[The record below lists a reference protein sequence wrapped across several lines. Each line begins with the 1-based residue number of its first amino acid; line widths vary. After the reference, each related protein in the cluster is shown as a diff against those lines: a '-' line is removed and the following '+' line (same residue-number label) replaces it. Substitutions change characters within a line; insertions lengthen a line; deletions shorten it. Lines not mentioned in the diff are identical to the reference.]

1 MAIGEDLLV
10 TVLISFSLYGYTFQ
24 QNCHNM
30 VNHVLDNEQVRSA
43 EPCRTRIPGSSALHD
58 HKNLMRVASD
68 DIIGLKK

>member
-30 VNHVLDNEQVRSA
+30 VNHVLDNEQVGRQSHVGR
-43 EPCRTRIPGSSALHD
+43 ESWE
-58 HKNLMRVASD
+58 ASHSTTT
-68 DIIGLKK
+68 KT